1 MGRWKM
7 KESEIKKLH
16 WQPPDGCWQCPQVG
30 GPCPGTAL
38 HLTLAAARGRC
49 REDGTEIGNGL
60 SVVERKQLA
69 APRALAA
76 EDTWRSDVYVALGP
90 TVGVGSNEGLRSKQD
105 EKYPGR
111 RANAGL
117 PAGTFLCLLSLSPES
132 GKRAI
137 IKSANNSI
145 FNGRRRYR
153 VEEQAGDATVEI

>member
-7 KESEIKKLH
+7 NESEIKKLH

-38 HLTLAAARGRC
+38 HLTLATARGRC

-60 SVVERKQLA
+60 SLVERKQLA

-76 EDTWRSDVYVALGP
+76 EDTWRSDVYMALGP
-90 TVGVGSNEGLRSKQD
+90 TVGVGLRSKQD

-111 RANAGL
+111 RANTGL
-117 PAGTFLCLLSLSPES
+117 PARTFLCLLAHLALS
-132 GKRAI
+132 
-137 IKSANNSI
+137 
-145 FNGRRRYR
+145 R
-153 VEEQAGDATVEI
+153 VNVLSSKVPTIPFLTREGDVE